1 MVRAGD
7 AVLSRLPHLAGAVV
21 VEISG
26 AAPAEGATNTLRVRR
41 VPR

>member
-7 AVLSRLPHLAGAVV
+7 AVLSRLPGLAGAVV

-26 AAPAEGATNTLRVRR
+26 AAPAAGATNTVRVRR